1 MKGKVFVLIA
11 LLALAVLI
19 AGCKEQAGEAVKGLS
34 PQPDPPGV
42 QVLRNDL
49 TAARSDIDYLKT
61 QLSYSNNMYDQLKAE
76 NNALKTDLAK
86 FSQATNV
93 KLELLKVKAGV
104 TGSDVT
110 NWDKYPISGF
120 SWSNVN
126 PAGFSNTNV
135 AAATK

>member
-1 MKGKVFVLIA
+1 
-11 LLALAVLI
+11 LI

-93 KLELLKVKAGV
+93 KLELLKVKAGIANNDA
-104 TGSDVT
+104 SWAQ
-110 NWDKYPISGF
+110 NPILTGF
-120 SWSNVN
+120 SWNN
-126 PAGFSNTNV
+126 PASV
-135 AAATK
+135 SPIAASR

>member
-1 MKGKVFVLIA
+1 
-11 LLALAVLI
+11 LI

-42 QVLRNDL
+42 QVLRNELTSVRADL
-49 TAARSDIDYLKT
+49 DKLTDTVAVT
-61 QLSYSNNMYDQLKAE
+61 NNKYDSVVTE
-76 NNALKTDLAK
+76 NNALKLEITNLKKDLTMFTNNANSK
-86 FSQATNV
+86 F
-93 KLELLKVKAGV
+93 ELLKVKAGV